1 MYEII
6 TDTSANLDVAL
17 LRQQGIGVIPFS
29 FYIDGQETRCTDT
42 EQFDAKAFY
51 DGMRRGTPVT
61 TSQLTP
67 QRYLDCF
74 APLLAAGRDI
84 LFVGMSS
91 GVSGSYASARMAAAQ
106 LQEEFPQRKL
116 RLVDTLSA
124 SLGEGLQVLKAAEY
138 RAAGIDLD
146 TAADRLLEERHR
158 MCQVF
163 TVEDLRYLR
172 RSDQQPEGR
181 RGDGAADQA
190 DAEGRPTG
198 ADRLLCPGAGP
209 KKIDRGTGGAVRPV
223 YRGCR
228 KRNRRHRSRRLPAG
242 GRRTGP
248 AAAAESSARKD
259 PDGLLRTD
267 DRLPC
272 RPRGAGALFLRQ
284 GLLPAGAEIT
294 SPTGRLLYSF
304 MPNNLSAISN
314 AHSCLRPA
322 RRL

>member
-42 EQFDAKAFY
+42 EQFDTKAFY

-91 GVSGSYASARMAAAQ
+91 GISGSYASARMAAAQ

-172 RSDQQPEGR
+172 RSGR
-181 RGDGAADQA
+181 ISNLKAAVGTVLQIKPMLKGDPQGQIVCFAQVRGRKKSIEVLAEQYDRYIE
-190 DAEGRPTG
+190 DAENETAAIVH
-198 ADRLLCPGAGP
+198 ADCLQEAEELARLLQRNHPPRKILTACYEPMTGSHVGPGA
-209 KKIDRGTGGAVRPV
+209 
-223 YRGCR
+223 
-228 KRNRRHRSRRLPAG
+228 L
-242 GRRTGP
+242 
-248 AAAAESSARKD
+248 
-259 PDGLLRTD
+259 
-267 DRLPC
+267 
-272 RPRGAGALFLRQ
+272 ALFFY
-284 GLLPAGAEIT
+284 GKA
-294 SPTGRLLYSF
+294 SF
-304 MPNNLSAISN
+304 
-314 AHSCLRPA
+314 RPA
-322 RRL
+322 QK

>member
-6 TDTSANLDVAL
+6 TDTSANLDAAL

-42 EQFDAKAFY
+42 EQFDTKAFY

-91 GVSGSYASARMAAAQ
+91 GISGSYASARMAAAQ

-172 RSDQQPEGR
+172 RSGR
-181 RGDGAADQA
+181 ISNLKAAVGTVLQIKPMLKGDPQGQIVCFAQVRGRKKSIEVLAEQYDRYIE
-190 DAEGRPTG
+190 DAENETAAIVH
-198 ADRLLCPGAGP
+198 ADCLQEAEELARLLQRNHPPRKILTACYEPMTGSHVGPGA
-209 KKIDRGTGGAVRPV
+209 
-223 YRGCR
+223 
-228 KRNRRHRSRRLPAG
+228 L
-242 GRRTGP
+242 
-248 AAAAESSARKD
+248 
-259 PDGLLRTD
+259 
-267 DRLPC
+267 
-272 RPRGAGALFLRQ
+272 ALFFY
-284 GLLPAGAEIT
+284 GKA
-294 SPTGRLLYSF
+294 SF
-304 MPNNLSAISN
+304 
-314 AHSCLRPA
+314 RPA
-322 RRL
+322 QK

>member
-6 TDTSANLDVAL
+6 TDTSANLDAAL

-51 DGMRRGTPVT
+51 NGMRRGTPVT

-91 GVSGSYASARMAAAQ
+91 GISGSYASAQMAAVQ

-172 RSDQQPEGR
+172 RSGR
-181 RGDGAADQA
+181 ISNLKAAVGTVLQIKPMLNGDPQGQIVCFAQVRGRKKSIEVLAEQYDRYIE
-190 DAEGRPTG
+190 DAENETAAIVH
-198 ADRLLCPGAGP
+198 ADCLQEAEELARLLQRNHPPRKILTACYEPMTGSHVGPGA
-209 KKIDRGTGGAVRPV
+209 
-223 YRGCR
+223 
-228 KRNRRHRSRRLPAG
+228 L
-242 GRRTGP
+242 
-248 AAAAESSARKD
+248 
-259 PDGLLRTD
+259 
-267 DRLPC
+267 
-272 RPRGAGALFLRQ
+272 ALFFY
-284 GLLPAGAEIT
+284 GKA
-294 SPTGRLLYSF
+294 SF
-304 MPNNLSAISN
+304 
-314 AHSCLRPA
+314 RPA
-322 RRL
+322 QK

>member
-91 GVSGSYASARMAAAQ
+91 GISGSYASARMAAAQ

-138 RAAGIDLD
+138 RTAGIDLD

-172 RSDQQPEGR
+172 RSGR
-181 RGDGAADQA
+181 ISNLKAAVGTVLQIKPMLKGDPQGQIVCFAQVRGRKKSIEVLAEQYDRYIE
-190 DAEGRPTG
+190 DAENETVAIVH
-198 ADRLLCPGAGP
+198 ADCPQEAEELARLLQRNHPPRKILTACYEPMTDSHVGPGA
-209 KKIDRGTGGAVRPV
+209 
-223 YRGCR
+223 
-228 KRNRRHRSRRLPAG
+228 L
-242 GRRTGP
+242 
-248 AAAAESSARKD
+248 
-259 PDGLLRTD
+259 
-267 DRLPC
+267 
-272 RPRGAGALFLRQ
+272 ALFFY
-284 GLLPAGAEIT
+284 GKA
-294 SPTGRLLYSF
+294 SF
-304 MPNNLSAISN
+304 
-314 AHSCLRPA
+314 RPA
-322 RRL
+322 QK

>member
-42 EQFDAKAFY
+42 EQFDTKAFY

-91 GVSGSYASARMAAAQ
+91 GISGSYASARMAAAQ

-138 RAAGIDLD
+138 RTAGIDLD

-172 RSDQQPEGR
+172 RSGR
-181 RGDGAADQA
+181 ISNLKAAVGTVLQIKPMLKGDPQGQIVCFAQVRGRKKSIEVLAEQYDRYIE
-190 DAEGRPTG
+190 DAENETVAIVH
-198 ADRLLCPGAGP
+198 ADCPQEAEELARLLQRNHPPRKILTACYEPMTGSHVGPGA
-209 KKIDRGTGGAVRPV
+209 
-223 YRGCR
+223 
-228 KRNRRHRSRRLPAG
+228 L
-242 GRRTGP
+242 
-248 AAAAESSARKD
+248 
-259 PDGLLRTD
+259 
-267 DRLPC
+267 
-272 RPRGAGALFLRQ
+272 ALFFY
-284 GLLPAGAEIT
+284 GKA
-294 SPTGRLLYSF
+294 SF
-304 MPNNLSAISN
+304 
-314 AHSCLRPA
+314 RPA
-322 RRL
+322 QK

>member
-6 TDTSANLDVAL
+6 TDTSANLDAAL

-172 RSDQQPEGR
+172 RSGR
-181 RGDGAADQA
+181 ISNLKAAVGTVLQIKPMLKGDPQGQIVCFAQVRGRKKSIEVLAEQYDRYIE
-190 DAEGRPTG
+190 DAENETVAIVH
-198 ADRLLCPGAGP
+198 ADCPQEAEELARLLQRNHPPRKILTTCYEPMTGSHVGPGA
-209 KKIDRGTGGAVRPV
+209 
-223 YRGCR
+223 
-228 KRNRRHRSRRLPAG
+228 L
-242 GRRTGP
+242 
-248 AAAAESSARKD
+248 
-259 PDGLLRTD
+259 
-267 DRLPC
+267 
-272 RPRGAGALFLRQ
+272 ALFFY
-284 GLLPAGAEIT
+284 GKA
-294 SPTGRLLYSF
+294 SF
-304 MPNNLSAISN
+304 
-314 AHSCLRPA
+314 RPA
-322 RRL
+322 QK

>member
-6 TDTSANLDVAL
+6 TDTSANLDAAL

-51 DGMRRGTPVT
+51 NGMRRGTPVT

-106 LQEEFPQRKL
+106 LQGEFPQRKL

-172 RSDQQPEGR
+172 RSGR
-181 RGDGAADQA
+181 ISNLKAAVGTVLQIKPMLKGDPQGQIVCFAQVRGRKKSIEVLAEQYDRYIE
-190 DAEGRPTG
+190 DAENETVAIVH
-198 ADRLLCPGAGP
+198 ADCPQEAEELARLLQRNHPPRKILTACYEPMTGSHVGPGA
-209 KKIDRGTGGAVRPV
+209 
-223 YRGCR
+223 
-228 KRNRRHRSRRLPAG
+228 L
-242 GRRTGP
+242 
-248 AAAAESSARKD
+248 
-259 PDGLLRTD
+259 
-267 DRLPC
+267 
-272 RPRGAGALFLRQ
+272 ALFFY
-284 GLLPAGAEIT
+284 GKA
-294 SPTGRLLYSF
+294 SF
-304 MPNNLSAISN
+304 
-314 AHSCLRPA
+314 RPA
-322 RRL
+322 QK

>member
-6 TDTSANLDVAL
+6 TDTSANLDAAL

-91 GVSGSYASARMAAAQ
+91 GISGSYASAQMAAAQ

-138 RAAGIDLD
+138 RTAGIDLD

-172 RSDQQPEGR
+172 RSGR
-181 RGDGAADQA
+181 ISNLKAAVGTVLQIKPMLKGDPQGQIVCFAQVRGRKKSIEVLAEQYDRYIE
-190 DAEGRPTG
+190 DAENETVAIVH
-198 ADRLLCPGAGP
+198 ADCPQEAEELARLLQRNHPPGKILTACYEPMTGSHVGPGA
-209 KKIDRGTGGAVRPV
+209 
-223 YRGCR
+223 
-228 KRNRRHRSRRLPAG
+228 L
-242 GRRTGP
+242 
-248 AAAAESSARKD
+248 
-259 PDGLLRTD
+259 
-267 DRLPC
+267 
-272 RPRGAGALFLRQ
+272 ALFFY
-284 GLLPAGAEIT
+284 GKA
-294 SPTGRLLYSF
+294 SF
-304 MPNNLSAISN
+304 
-314 AHSCLRPA
+314 RPA
-322 RRL
+322 QK

>member
-6 TDTSANLDVAL
+6 TDTSANLDAAL

-51 DGMRRGTPVT
+51 NGMRRGTPVT

-74 APLLAAGRDI
+74 ASLLAAGRDI

-91 GVSGSYASARMAAAQ
+91 GISGSYASAQMAAAQ

-172 RSDQQPEGR
+172 RSGR
-181 RGDGAADQA
+181 ISNLKAAVGTVLQIKPMLKGDPQGQIVCFAQVRGRKKSIEVLAEQYDRYIE
-190 DAEGRPTG
+190 DAENETAAIVH
-198 ADRLLCPGAGP
+198 ADCLQEAEELARLLQRNHPPRKILTACYEPMTGSHVGPGA
-209 KKIDRGTGGAVRPV
+209 
-223 YRGCR
+223 
-228 KRNRRHRSRRLPAG
+228 L
-242 GRRTGP
+242 
-248 AAAAESSARKD
+248 
-259 PDGLLRTD
+259 
-267 DRLPC
+267 
-272 RPRGAGALFLRQ
+272 ALFFY
-284 GLLPAGAEIT
+284 GKA
-294 SPTGRLLYSF
+294 SF
-304 MPNNLSAISN
+304 
-314 AHSCLRPA
+314 RPA
-322 RRL
+322 QK

>member
-6 TDTSANLDVAL
+6 TDTSANLDAAL

-42 EQFDAKAFY
+42 EQFDTKAFY

-138 RAAGIDLD
+138 RTAGIDLD
-146 TAADRLLEERHR
+146 TAAERLLEERHR

-172 RSDQQPEGR
+172 RSGR
-181 RGDGAADQA
+181 ISNLKAAVGTVLQIKPILKGDPQGQIVCFAQVRGRKKSIEVLAEQYDRYIE
-190 DAEGRPTG
+190 DAENETVAIVH
-198 ADRLLCPGAGP
+198 ADCPQEAEELARLLQRNHPPRKILTACYEPMTGSHVGPGA
-209 KKIDRGTGGAVRPV
+209 
-223 YRGCR
+223 
-228 KRNRRHRSRRLPAG
+228 L
-242 GRRTGP
+242 
-248 AAAAESSARKD
+248 
-259 PDGLLRTD
+259 
-267 DRLPC
+267 
-272 RPRGAGALFLRQ
+272 ALFFY
-284 GLLPAGAEIT
+284 GKA
-294 SPTGRLLYSF
+294 SF
-304 MPNNLSAISN
+304 
-314 AHSCLRPA
+314 RPA
-322 RRL
+322 QK

>member
-6 TDTSANLDVAL
+6 TDTSANLDAAL

-51 DGMRRGTPVT
+51 DGLRRGTPVT

-91 GVSGSYASARMAAAQ
+91 GISGSYASARMAAAQ

-138 RAAGIDLD
+138 RTAGIDLD

-172 RSDQQPEGR
+172 RSGR
-181 RGDGAADQA
+181 ISNLKAAVGTVLQIKPMLKGDPQGQIVCFAQVRGRKKSIEVLAEQYDRYIE
-190 DAEGRPTG
+190 DAENEPAAIVH
-198 ADRLLCPGAGP
+198 ADCPQEAEELARLLQRNHPPRKILTACYEPMTGSHVGPGA
-209 KKIDRGTGGAVRPV
+209 
-223 YRGCR
+223 
-228 KRNRRHRSRRLPAG
+228 L
-242 GRRTGP
+242 
-248 AAAAESSARKD
+248 
-259 PDGLLRTD
+259 
-267 DRLPC
+267 
-272 RPRGAGALFLRQ
+272 ALFFY
-284 GLLPAGAEIT
+284 GKA
-294 SPTGRLLYSF
+294 SF
-304 MPNNLSAISN
+304 
-314 AHSCLRPA
+314 RPA
-322 RRL
+322 QK

>member
-6 TDTSANLDVAL
+6 TDTSANLDAAL

-91 GVSGSYASARMAAAQ
+91 GISGSYASARMAAAQ

-138 RAAGIDLD
+138 RTAGIDLD

-172 RSDQQPEGR
+172 RSGR
-181 RGDGAADQA
+181 ISNLKAAVGTVLQIKPMLKGDPQGQNVCFAQVRGRKKSIEVLAEQYDRYIE
-190 DAEGRPTG
+190 DAENETVAIVH
-198 ADRLLCPGAGP
+198 ADCPQEAEELARLLQRNHPPGKILTACYEPMTGSHVGPGA
-209 KKIDRGTGGAVRPV
+209 
-223 YRGCR
+223 
-228 KRNRRHRSRRLPAG
+228 L
-242 GRRTGP
+242 
-248 AAAAESSARKD
+248 
-259 PDGLLRTD
+259 
-267 DRLPC
+267 
-272 RPRGAGALFLRQ
+272 ALFFY
-284 GLLPAGAEIT
+284 GKA
-294 SPTGRLLYSF
+294 SF
-304 MPNNLSAISN
+304 
-314 AHSCLRPA
+314 RPA
-322 RRL
+322 QK

>member
-1 MYEII
+1 MYEIT
-6 TDTSANLDVAL
+6 TDTSAHLAAAL

-51 DGMRRGTPVT
+51 DGLRRGTPVT

-91 GVSGSYASARMAAAQ
+91 GISGSYASARMAAAQ

-138 RAAGIDLD
+138 RTAGIDLD

-172 RSDQQPEGR
+172 RSGR
-181 RGDGAADQA
+181 ISNLKAAVGTVLQIKPMLKGDPQGQIVCFAQVRGRKKWSGVLAEQYDRYIE
-190 DAEGRPTG
+190 DAENETVAIVHADCPQEAEELAQLLQRNHPPRKILTACYEPMTG
-198 ADRLLCPGAGP
+198 SHVGPGA
-209 KKIDRGTGGAVRPV
+209 
-223 YRGCR
+223 
-228 KRNRRHRSRRLPAG
+228 L
-242 GRRTGP
+242 
-248 AAAAESSARKD
+248 
-259 PDGLLRTD
+259 
-267 DRLPC
+267 
-272 RPRGAGALFLRQ
+272 ALFFY
-284 GLLPAGAEIT
+284 GKA
-294 SPTGRLLYSF
+294 SF
-304 MPNNLSAISN
+304 
-314 AHSCLRPA
+314 RPA
-322 RRL
+322 QK

>member
-91 GVSGSYASARMAAAQ
+91 GISGSYASARMAAAQ

-138 RAAGIDLD
+138 RTAGIDLD

-172 RSDQQPEGR
+172 RSGR
-181 RGDGAADQA
+181 ISNLKAAVGTVLQIKPMLKGDPQGQIVCFAQARGRKKSIEVLAEQYDRYIE
-190 DAEGRPTG
+190 DAENETVAIVH
-198 ADRLLCPGAGP
+198 ADCPQEAEELARLLQRNHPPRKILTACYEPMTGSHVGPGA
-209 KKIDRGTGGAVRPV
+209 
-223 YRGCR
+223 
-228 KRNRRHRSRRLPAG
+228 L
-242 GRRTGP
+242 
-248 AAAAESSARKD
+248 
-259 PDGLLRTD
+259 
-267 DRLPC
+267 
-272 RPRGAGALFLRQ
+272 ALFFY
-284 GLLPAGAEIT
+284 GKA
-294 SPTGRLLYSF
+294 SF
-304 MPNNLSAISN
+304 
-314 AHSCLRPA
+314 RPA
-322 RRL
+322 QK

>member
-42 EQFDAKAFY
+42 EQFDTKAFY

-138 RAAGIDLD
+138 RTAGIDLD

-172 RSDQQPEGR
+172 RSGR
-181 RGDGAADQA
+181 ISNLKAAVGTVLQIKPMLKGDPQGQIVCFAQVRGRKKSIEVLAEQYDRYIE
-190 DAEGRPTG
+190 DAENETVAIVH
-198 ADRLLCPGAGP
+198 ADCPQEAEELARLLQRNHPPRKILTACYEPMTGSHVGPGA
-209 KKIDRGTGGAVRPV
+209 
-223 YRGCR
+223 
-228 KRNRRHRSRRLPAG
+228 L
-242 GRRTGP
+242 
-248 AAAAESSARKD
+248 
-259 PDGLLRTD
+259 
-267 DRLPC
+267 
-272 RPRGAGALFLRQ
+272 ALFFY
-284 GLLPAGAEIT
+284 GKA
-294 SPTGRLLYSF
+294 SF
-304 MPNNLSAISN
+304 
-314 AHSCLRPA
+314 RPA
-322 RRL
+322 QK

>member
-91 GVSGSYASARMAAAQ
+91 GISGSYASARMAAAQ

-138 RAAGIDLD
+138 RTAGIDLD

-172 RSDQQPEGR
+172 RSGR
-181 RGDGAADQA
+181 ISNLKAAVGTVLQIKPMLKGDPQGQIVCFAQVRGRKKSIEVLAEQYDRYIE
-190 DAEGRPTG
+190 DAENETVAIVHADCPQEAAYLAGQIRENVRITRLNEVFTCHTG
-198 ADRLLCPGAGP
+198 
-209 KKIDRGTGGAVRPV
+209 KGAVALIYP
-223 YRGCR
+223 G
-228 KRNRRHRSRRLPAG
+228 
-242 GRRTGP
+242 T
-248 AAAAESSARKD
+248 
-259 PDGLLRTD
+259 LRTH
-267 DRLPC
+267 P
-272 RPRGAGALFLRQ
+272 PV
-284 GLLPAGAEIT
+284 
-294 SPTGRLLYSF
+294 
-304 MPNNLSAISN
+304 
-314 AHSCLRPA
+314 
-322 RRL
+322 

>member
-6 TDTSANLDVAL
+6 TDTSANLDAAL

-91 GVSGSYASARMAAAQ
+91 GISGSYASAQMAAAQ

-138 RAAGIDLD
+138 RTAGIDLD

-172 RSDQQPEGR
+172 RSGR
-181 RGDGAADQA
+181 ISNLKAAVGTVLQIKPMLKGDPQGQIVSFAQVRGRKKSIEVLAEQYDRYIE
-190 DAEGRPTG
+190 DAENETVAIVH
-198 ADRLLCPGAGP
+198 ADCPQEAEELARLLQRNHPPRKILTACYEPMTGSHVGPGA
-209 KKIDRGTGGAVRPV
+209 
-223 YRGCR
+223 
-228 KRNRRHRSRRLPAG
+228 L
-242 GRRTGP
+242 
-248 AAAAESSARKD
+248 
-259 PDGLLRTD
+259 
-267 DRLPC
+267 
-272 RPRGAGALFLRQ
+272 ALFFY
-284 GLLPAGAEIT
+284 GKA
-294 SPTGRLLYSF
+294 SF
-304 MPNNLSAISN
+304 
-314 AHSCLRPA
+314 RPA
-322 RRL
+322 QK

>member
-91 GVSGSYASARMAAAQ
+91 GISGSYASARMAAAQ

-138 RAAGIDLD
+138 RTAGIDLD

-172 RSDQQPEGR
+172 RSGR
-181 RGDGAADQA
+181 ISNLKAAVGTVLQIKPMLKGDPQGQIVCFAQVRGRKKSIE
-190 DAEGRPTG
+190 DAENEPVAIVH
-198 ADRLLCPGAGP
+198 ADCPQEAEELARLLQRNHPPRKILTACYEPMTGSHVGPGA
-209 KKIDRGTGGAVRPV
+209 
-223 YRGCR
+223 
-228 KRNRRHRSRRLPAG
+228 L
-242 GRRTGP
+242 
-248 AAAAESSARKD
+248 
-259 PDGLLRTD
+259 
-267 DRLPC
+267 
-272 RPRGAGALFLRQ
+272 ALFFY
-284 GLLPAGAEIT
+284 GKA
-294 SPTGRLLYSF
+294 SF
-304 MPNNLSAISN
+304 
-314 AHSCLRPA
+314 RPA
-322 RRL
+322 QK

>member
-6 TDTSANLDVAL
+6 TDTSANLDAAL

-51 DGMRRGTPVT
+51 NGMRRGTPVT

-91 GVSGSYASARMAAAQ
+91 GISGSYASAQMAAAQ

-172 RSDQQPEGR
+172 RSGR
-181 RGDGAADQA
+181 ISNLKAAVGTVLQIKPMLKGDPQGQIVCFAQVRGRKKSIEVLAEQYDRYIE
-190 DAEGRPTG
+190 DAENETAAIVHADCLQEAEELAQLLQRNHPPRKILTACYEPMTG
-198 ADRLLCPGAGP
+198 SHVGPGA
-209 KKIDRGTGGAVRPV
+209 
-223 YRGCR
+223 
-228 KRNRRHRSRRLPAG
+228 L
-242 GRRTGP
+242 
-248 AAAAESSARKD
+248 
-259 PDGLLRTD
+259 
-267 DRLPC
+267 
-272 RPRGAGALFLRQ
+272 ALFFY
-284 GLLPAGAEIT
+284 GKA
-294 SPTGRLLYSF
+294 SF
-304 MPNNLSAISN
+304 
-314 AHSCLRPA
+314 RPA
-322 RRL
+322 QK

>member
-172 RSDQQPEGR
+172 RSGR
-181 RGDGAADQA
+181 ISNLKAAVGTVLQIKPMLKGDPQGQIVCFAQVRDRKKSIEVLAEQYDRYIE
-190 DAEGRPTG
+190 DAENETVAIVH
-198 ADRLLCPGAGP
+198 ADCPQEAEELARLLQRNHPPGKILTACYEPMTGSHVGPGA
-209 KKIDRGTGGAVRPV
+209 
-223 YRGCR
+223 
-228 KRNRRHRSRRLPAG
+228 L
-242 GRRTGP
+242 
-248 AAAAESSARKD
+248 
-259 PDGLLRTD
+259 
-267 DRLPC
+267 
-272 RPRGAGALFLRQ
+272 ALFFY
-284 GLLPAGAEIT
+284 GKA
-294 SPTGRLLYSF
+294 SF
-304 MPNNLSAISN
+304 
-314 AHSCLRPA
+314 RPA
-322 RRL
+322 QK

>member
-6 TDTSANLDVAL
+6 TDTSANLDAAL

-42 EQFDAKAFY
+42 EQFDTKAFY

-84 LFVGMSS
+84 LFVGISS

-172 RSDQQPEGR
+172 RSGR
-181 RGDGAADQA
+181 ISNLKAAVGTVLQIKPMLKGDPQGQIVCFAQVRGRKKSIEVLAEQYDRYIE
-190 DAEGRPTG
+190 DAENETAAIVH
-198 ADRLLCPGAGP
+198 ADCLQEAEELARLLQRNHPPRKILTACYEPMTGSHVGPGA
-209 KKIDRGTGGAVRPV
+209 
-223 YRGCR
+223 
-228 KRNRRHRSRRLPAG
+228 L
-242 GRRTGP
+242 
-248 AAAAESSARKD
+248 
-259 PDGLLRTD
+259 
-267 DRLPC
+267 
-272 RPRGAGALFLRQ
+272 ALFFY
-284 GLLPAGAEIT
+284 GKA
-294 SPTGRLLYSF
+294 SF
-304 MPNNLSAISN
+304 
-314 AHSCLRPA
+314 RPA
-322 RRL
+322 QK

>member
-6 TDTSANLDVAL
+6 TDTSANLDAAL

-91 GVSGSYASARMAAAQ
+91 GISGSYASARMAAAQ

-138 RAAGIDLD
+138 RTAGIDLD

-172 RSDQQPEGR
+172 RSGR
-181 RGDGAADQA
+181 ISNLKAAVGTVLQIKPMLKGDPQGQIVCFAQVRGRKKSIEVLAEQYDRYIE
-190 DAEGRPTG
+190 DAENETVAIVH
-198 ADRLLCPGAGP
+198 ADCPQEAEELARLLQRNHPPGKILTACYEPMTGSHVGP
-209 KKIDRGTGGAVRPV
+209 GTV
-223 YRGCR
+223 
-228 KRNRRHRSRRLPAG
+228 
-242 GRRTGP
+242 
-248 AAAAESSARKD
+248 
-259 PDGLLRTD
+259 
-267 DRLPC
+267 
-272 RPRGAGALFLRQ
+272 ALFFFGTDRM
-284 GLLPAGAEIT
+284 G
-294 SPTGRLLYSF
+294 
-304 MPNNLSAISN
+304 
-314 AHSCLRPA
+314 
-322 RRL
+322 

>member
-6 TDTSANLDVAL
+6 TDTSANLDAAL

-51 DGMRRGTPVT
+51 NGMRRGTPVT

-74 APLLAAGRDI
+74 ASLLAAGRDI

-91 GVSGSYASARMAAAQ
+91 GISGSYASARMAAAQ

-124 SLGEGLQVLKAAEY
+124 SLGEGLQALKAAEY
-138 RAAGIDLD
+138 RSAGIDLD

-172 RSDQQPEGR
+172 RSGR
-181 RGDGAADQA
+181 ISNLKAAVGTVLQIKPMLKGDPQGQIVCFAQVRGRKKSIEVLAEQYDRYIE
-190 DAEGRPTG
+190 DAENETVAIVH
-198 ADRLLCPGAGP
+198 ADCPQEAEELARLLQ
-209 KKIDRGTGGAVRPV
+209 
-223 YRGCR
+223 
-228 KRNRRHRSRRLPAG
+228 RNHPPRRILTA
-242 GRRTGP
+242 
-248 AAAAESSARKD
+248 
-259 PDGLLRTD
+259 
-267 DRLPC
+267 C
-272 RPRGAGALFLRQ
+272 
-284 GLLPAGAEIT
+284 
-294 SPTGRLLYSF
+294 
-304 MPNNLSAISN
+304 
-314 AHSCLRPA
+314 
-322 RRL
+322 

>member
-1 MYEII
+1 M
-6 TDTSANLDVAL
+6 
-17 LRQQGIGVIPFS
+17 IPFS

-42 EQFDAKAFY
+42 EQFDTKAFY

-172 RSDQQPEGR
+172 RSGR
-181 RGDGAADQA
+181 ISNLKAAVGTVLQIKPMLKGDPQGQIVCFAQVRGRKKSIEVLAEQYDRYIE
-190 DAEGRPTG
+190 DAENETVAIVH
-198 ADRLLCPGAGP
+198 ADCPQEAEELARLLQRNHPPRKILTACYEPMTGSHVGPGA
-209 KKIDRGTGGAVRPV
+209 
-223 YRGCR
+223 
-228 KRNRRHRSRRLPAG
+228 L
-242 GRRTGP
+242 
-248 AAAAESSARKD
+248 
-259 PDGLLRTD
+259 
-267 DRLPC
+267 
-272 RPRGAGALFLRQ
+272 ALFFY
-284 GLLPAGAEIT
+284 GKA
-294 SPTGRLLYSF
+294 SF
-304 MPNNLSAISN
+304 
-314 AHSCLRPA
+314 RPA
-322 RRL
+322 QK

>member
-91 GVSGSYASARMAAAQ
+91 GISGSYASARMAAAQ

-124 SLGEGLQVLKAAEY
+124 SLAEGLQVLKAVEY
-138 RAAGIDLD
+138 RTAGIDLD

-172 RSDQQPEGR
+172 RSGR
-181 RGDGAADQA
+181 ISNLKAAVGTVLQIKPMLKGDPQGQIVCFAQVRGRQKSIEVLAEQYDRYIE
-190 DAEGRPTG
+190 DAENETVAIVH
-198 ADRLLCPGAGP
+198 ADCPQEAEELARLLQRNHPPRKILTACYEPMTGSHVGPGA
-209 KKIDRGTGGAVRPV
+209 
-223 YRGCR
+223 
-228 KRNRRHRSRRLPAG
+228 L
-242 GRRTGP
+242 
-248 AAAAESSARKD
+248 
-259 PDGLLRTD
+259 
-267 DRLPC
+267 
-272 RPRGAGALFLRQ
+272 ALFFY
-284 GLLPAGAEIT
+284 GKA
-294 SPTGRLLYSF
+294 SF
-304 MPNNLSAISN
+304 
-314 AHSCLRPA
+314 RPA
-322 RRL
+322 QK

>member
-6 TDTSANLDVAL
+6 TDTSANLDAAL

-51 DGMRRGTPVT
+51 NEMRRGTPVT

-91 GVSGSYASARMAAAQ
+91 GISGSYASAQMAAAQ

-172 RSDQQPEGR
+172 RSGR
-181 RGDGAADQA
+181 ISNLKAAVGTVLQIKPMLKGDPQGQIVCFAQVRGRKKSIEVLAEQYDRYIE
-190 DAEGRPTG
+190 DAENETAAIVH
-198 ADRLLCPGAGP
+198 ADCLQEAEELARLLQRNHPPRKILTACYEPMTGSHVGPGA
-209 KKIDRGTGGAVRPV
+209 
-223 YRGCR
+223 
-228 KRNRRHRSRRLPAG
+228 L
-242 GRRTGP
+242 
-248 AAAAESSARKD
+248 
-259 PDGLLRTD
+259 
-267 DRLPC
+267 
-272 RPRGAGALFLRQ
+272 ALFFY
-284 GLLPAGAEIT
+284 GKA
-294 SPTGRLLYSF
+294 SF
-304 MPNNLSAISN
+304 
-314 AHSCLRPA
+314 RPA
-322 RRL
+322 QK

>member
-1 MYEII
+1 MYAII

-91 GVSGSYASARMAAAQ
+91 GISGCYASARMAAAQ

-138 RAAGIDLD
+138 RTAGIDLD

-172 RSDQQPEGR
+172 RSGR
-181 RGDGAADQA
+181 ISNLKAAVGTVLQIKPMLKGDPQGQIVCFAQVRGRKKSIEVLAEQYDRYIE
-190 DAEGRPTG
+190 DAENETVAIVH
-198 ADRLLCPGAGP
+198 ADCPQEAEELARLLQRNHPPGKILTACYEPMTGSHVGPGA
-209 KKIDRGTGGAVRPV
+209 
-223 YRGCR
+223 
-228 KRNRRHRSRRLPAG
+228 L
-242 GRRTGP
+242 
-248 AAAAESSARKD
+248 
-259 PDGLLRTD
+259 
-267 DRLPC
+267 
-272 RPRGAGALFLRQ
+272 ALFFY
-284 GLLPAGAEIT
+284 GKA
-294 SPTGRLLYSF
+294 SF
-304 MPNNLSAISN
+304 
-314 AHSCLRPA
+314 RPA
-322 RRL
+322 QK

>member
-91 GVSGSYASARMAAAQ
+91 GISGSYASARMAAAQ

-138 RAAGIDLD
+138 RTAGIDLD

-172 RSDQQPEGR
+172 RSGR
-181 RGDGAADQA
+181 ISNLKAAVGTVLQIKPMLKGDPQGQIVCFAQVRGRKKSIEVLAEQYDRYIE
-190 DAEGRPTG
+190 DAENETVAIVH
-198 ADRLLCPGAGP
+198 ADCPQESEELARLLQRNHPPGKILTACYEPMTGSHVGPGA
-209 KKIDRGTGGAVRPV
+209 
-223 YRGCR
+223 
-228 KRNRRHRSRRLPAG
+228 L
-242 GRRTGP
+242 
-248 AAAAESSARKD
+248 
-259 PDGLLRTD
+259 
-267 DRLPC
+267 
-272 RPRGAGALFLRQ
+272 ALFFY
-284 GLLPAGAEIT
+284 GKA
-294 SPTGRLLYSF
+294 SF
-304 MPNNLSAISN
+304 
-314 AHSCLRPA
+314 RPA
-322 RRL
+322 QK

>member
-6 TDTSANLDVAL
+6 TDTSANLDAAL

-42 EQFDAKAFY
+42 EQFDTKAFY

-138 RAAGIDLD
+138 RTAGIDLD

-172 RSDQQPEGR
+172 RSGR
-181 RGDGAADQA
+181 ISNLKAAVGTVLQIKPMLKGDPQGQIVCFAQVRGRKKSIEVLAEQYDRYIE
-190 DAEGRPTG
+190 DAENETVAIVH
-198 ADRLLCPGAGP
+198 ADCPQEAEELARLLQRNHPPRKILTACYEPMTGSHVGPGA
-209 KKIDRGTGGAVRPV
+209 
-223 YRGCR
+223 
-228 KRNRRHRSRRLPAG
+228 L
-242 GRRTGP
+242 
-248 AAAAESSARKD
+248 
-259 PDGLLRTD
+259 
-267 DRLPC
+267 
-272 RPRGAGALFLRQ
+272 ALFFY
-284 GLLPAGAEIT
+284 GKA
-294 SPTGRLLYSF
+294 SF
-304 MPNNLSAISN
+304 
-314 AHSCLRPA
+314 RPA
-322 RRL
+322 QK

>member
-91 GVSGSYASARMAAAQ
+91 GISGSYASARMAAAQ

-138 RAAGIDLD
+138 RTAGIDLD

-172 RSDQQPEGR
+172 RSGR
-181 RGDGAADQA
+181 ISNLKAAVGTVLQIKPMLKGGPQGQIVCFAQVRGRKKSIEVLAEQYDRYIE
-190 DAEGRPTG
+190 DAENETVAIVH
-198 ADRLLCPGAGP
+198 ADCPQEAEELARLLQRNHPPRKILTACYEPMTGSHVGPGA
-209 KKIDRGTGGAVRPV
+209 
-223 YRGCR
+223 
-228 KRNRRHRSRRLPAG
+228 L
-242 GRRTGP
+242 
-248 AAAAESSARKD
+248 
-259 PDGLLRTD
+259 
-267 DRLPC
+267 
-272 RPRGAGALFLRQ
+272 ALFFY
-284 GLLPAGAEIT
+284 GKA
-294 SPTGRLLYSF
+294 SF
-304 MPNNLSAISN
+304 
-314 AHSCLRPA
+314 RPA
-322 RRL
+322 QK

>member
-67 QRYLDCF
+67 QRCLDIF
-74 APLLAAGRDI
+74 APLLVAGRDI

-91 GVSGSYASARMAAAQ
+91 GISGSYASARMAAAQ

-138 RAAGIDLD
+138 RTAGIDLD

-172 RSDQQPEGR
+172 RSGR
-181 RGDGAADQA
+181 ISNLKAAVGTVLQIKPMLKGDPQGQIVCFAQVRGRKKSIEVLAEQYDRYIE
-190 DAEGRPTG
+190 DAENETVAIVH
-198 ADRLLCPGAGP
+198 ADCPQEAEELARLLQRNHPPRKILTACYEPMTGSHVGPGA
-209 KKIDRGTGGAVRPV
+209 
-223 YRGCR
+223 
-228 KRNRRHRSRRLPAG
+228 L
-242 GRRTGP
+242 
-248 AAAAESSARKD
+248 
-259 PDGLLRTD
+259 
-267 DRLPC
+267 
-272 RPRGAGALFLRQ
+272 ALFFY
-284 GLLPAGAEIT
+284 GKA
-294 SPTGRLLYSF
+294 SF
-304 MPNNLSAISN
+304 
-314 AHSCLRPA
+314 RPA
-322 RRL
+322 QK